1 MIFVVCGSHLC
12 CFRFRKLDELP
23 TINKHIF
30 QSSFDHHSD
39 RNGEVSNECEQ
50 QQVDLPE
57 NKAPLN
63 SHGLSSSSARLPS
76 WAHPIGGQTH
86 MVIVSQN
93 HFAFDWLSATKTGST
108 SENRASI
115 ILKCYVHVYTYTHAC
130 IRTYIHKYIHTH
142 MHTYSP
148 TCIHIYIHT
157 YVHAH
162 MHTCTH
168 RDMDRQRD
176 ISTSRL
182 HIQLH
187 CPLRVHKVFSMAGSQ
202 RFYVTFARCVSAA
215 WVSSGAFVKTWQ
227 H

>member
-115 ILKCYVHVYTYTHAC
+115 ILNFYVHVYTYTHAC
-130 IRTYIHKYIHTH
+130 IRTFILINIHACLIAIIQTDMY
-142 MHTYSP
+142 
-148 TCIHIYIHT
+148 IYIYT
-157 YVHAH
+157 D
-162 MHTCTH
+162 TCAQFEV
-168 RDMDRQRD
+168 R
-176 ISTSRL
+176 
-182 HIQLH
+182 
-187 CPLRVHKVFSMAGSQ
+187 P
-202 RFYVTFARCVSAA
+202 
-215 WVSSGAFVKTWQ
+215 
-227 H
+227 